1 MVFLA
6 VRFAVAEEKA
16 IGCMGNLI
24 EKNATK
30 SDSAYYAGEGFHL
43 EKAYTMLQVEGEAS
57 IKPTFIKLPDMTADL
72 SGVGVER
79 YSIRYKGVLGY

>member
-6 VRFAVAEEKA
+6 VRFVAAEKKA

-30 SDSAYYAGEGFHL
+30 NGSAYYAGEGFHL